1 MDNWLIYSLGF
12 MAQIFFSGRMI
23 LQWFLSEKSKKVI
36 TPIIFWHLSLLAS
49 FLLFVYGYLRDD
61 FAIMMGQTLIYFIY
75 IRNLQLQGEWRRIPK
90 IFRIFLLVFPILI
103 VIYGFNN
110 NEYDAAKLLRND
122 AIPFWLLMLGII
134 GQVIFTLRFIYQ
146 WVYSEKKKT
155 SSLPLGFW
163 LLSTLGSSII
173 ITYAVFREDPVLLA
187 GHGFGLIMYLR
198 NINIQK
204 NEAKG

>member
-1 MDNWLIYSLGF
+1 
-12 MAQIFFSGRMI
+12 
-23 LQWFLSEKSKKVI
+23 
-36 TPIIFWHLSLLAS
+36 
-49 FLLFVYGYLRDD
+49 
-61 FAIMMGQTLIYFIY
+61 
-75 IRNLQLQGEWRRIPK
+75 
-90 IFRIFLLVFPILI
+90 
-103 VIYGFNN
+103 
-110 NEYDAAKLLRND
+110 
-122 AIPFWLLMLGII
+122 
-134 GQVIFTLRFIYQ
+134 
-146 WVYSEKKKT
+146 